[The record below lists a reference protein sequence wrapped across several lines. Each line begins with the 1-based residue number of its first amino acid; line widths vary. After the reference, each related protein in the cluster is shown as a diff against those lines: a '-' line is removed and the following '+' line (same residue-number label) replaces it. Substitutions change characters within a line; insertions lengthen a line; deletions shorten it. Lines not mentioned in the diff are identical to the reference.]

1 MKRLLMLLIFLGT
14 CIWAVSAIE
23 AGFTLGTFSGGSNFN
38 LAPDGTFV
46 KTGFIAGISPR
57 IEVESSI
64 IGEITPNLYQT
75 ILLKSSFSYALLSPI
90 YYLGD
95 KDPLYL
101 NMWISLGMIHSLPFS
116 DSYGPFITFT
126 PLTSGGSQ
134 FLRKERVASLSLY
147 YDIPSRKVGFFF
159 ELFTLDFFFS

>member
-1 MKRLLMLLIFLGT
+1 MKRILILLICIGT
-14 CIWAVSAIE
+14 SLWSVSAIE
-23 AGFTLGTFSGGSNFN
+23 AGFTIGTFSGGYDFN
-38 LAPDGTFV
+38 LAHDGTFI
-46 KTGFIAGISPR
+46 KTGFVAGISPR
-57 IEVESSI
+57 VEVESSI
-64 IGEITPNLYQT
+64 IGEITPNLYNT

-101 NMWISLGMIHSLPFS
+101 NMWVSLGIIHSLPFS

-147 YDIPSRKVGFFF
+147 YDIPARKVGFFF
-159 ELFTLDFFFS
+159 ELFALDFFFS